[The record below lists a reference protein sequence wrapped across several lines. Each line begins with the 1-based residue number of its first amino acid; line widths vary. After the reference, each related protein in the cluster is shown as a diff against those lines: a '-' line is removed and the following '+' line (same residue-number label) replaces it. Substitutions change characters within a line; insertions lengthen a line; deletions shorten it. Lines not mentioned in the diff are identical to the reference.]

1 MSTNDPDSDDEGVD
15 EGEAATDAAAA
26 SEGGDGSGDAD
37 AAVSADEPE
46 APEAA
51 GTAAGSGAPPA
62 TAEPPGDGVRDD
74 EPTPNTA
81 LNALIGGVV
90 SMVTAAFLGPFS
102 PVVGGGVAGYLE
114 GGESDDGLKVGA
126 FAGLVALV
134 PLLLLVPIML
144 FVVPFV
150 GPRGGIAFAFA
161 AVFGLSVL
169 GAFVVGFSALGGV
182 LGAYLKRER

>member
-15 EGEAATDAAAA
+15 GSDAAADAATA
-26 SEGGDGSGDAD
+26 SEGDDGSGDAAGSD
-37 AAVSADEPE
+37 AID

-51 GTAAGSGAPPA
+51 RTAAGSGAHPA
-62 TAEPPGDGVRDD
+62 TAGPPGDGGRND
-74 EPTPNTA
+74 EATPNTT

-90 SMVTAAFLGPFS
+90 SVVTATFLGPFS
-102 PVVGGGVAGYLE
+102 PVLGGGVAGYLE
-114 GGESDDGLKVGA
+114 GGETDDGLKVGA
-126 FAGLVALV
+126 FAGLIALV
-134 PLLLLVPIML
+134 PLLLLVPIVL

-150 GPRGGIAFAFA
+150 GPRSGIAFAFA

-169 GAFVVGFSALGGV
+169 GAFVLGFSALGGV

>member
-1 MSTNDPDSDDEGVD
+1 MSTNDPDSDDERVD
-15 EGEAATDAAAA
+15 GSEGAASAATA
-26 SEGGDGSGDAD
+26 SEGGDGDGDDGGSD
-37 AAVSADEPE
+37 AIDS
-46 APEAA
+46 PEAA

-62 TAEPPGDGVRDD
+62 TAEPPGDGGRDD

-114 GGESDDGLKVGA
+114 GGETDDGLKVGA

-134 PLLLLVPIML
+134 PLLLLVPIVL
-144 FVVPFV
+144 FVIPFV